1 MHKTF
6 TKELI
11 QSLKVITLGL
21 ALGVGINYAF
31 AVDWTPPTAN
41 PPANNAAAPINVS
54 TSAQTKGTSANGINF
69 LVGSSALS
77 ATSSTGPGVAASTS
91 APTSRAIVGIGGI
104 SVLGNAN
111 FGLGD
116 IVFGLAGSSNS
127 GFSSDFYN
135 QVNITPTG
143 FGNPLSIN
151 LGSNTGPNGRNAIWI
166 DGSDDQDS
174 VGISTDKNKFWFY
187 SSNNQGVTLE
197 AKKIKLNDGTQGTGK
212 ILTSDANG
220 LSSWNTPAT
229 PSVTVQSPTPDIIM
243 MEESWAD
250 INDGQSR
257 SIHCPADYAAIAVA
271 CDTNKDDGAD
281 TCLIYDKGGSYDY
294 NGRQTG
300 NDVGYQ
306 ASFKT
311 DPNNIDYNYYGAII
325 SPANDNA
332 NIHVWLTCMRFRNYP
347 VILAN
352 VSNQQIGTWSA
363 GVTSSGYMGE
373 TCQHHLIAQN
383 HIPYNSDYVSNVRT
397 AAGTVGKCDYHSNAQ
412 GDFEEVAT
420 YSSGGAYP
428 KPGTQI
434 WNP

>member
-41 PPANNAAAPINVS
+41 PPANNAAAPINIS

-69 LVGSSALS
+69 LVGSSTLS
-77 ATSSTGPGVAASTS
+77 ATSSTGTGVAASSS
-91 APTSRAIVGIGGI
+91 APAARAIVGIGGI

-151 LGSNTGPNGRNAIWI
+151 LGANTGPNGRNAIWI

-187 SSNNQGVTLE
+187 SSNNNGVTLE
-197 AKKIKLNDGTQGTGK
+197 AKKIKLNDGTQGAGK
-212 ILTSDANG
+212 VLISDANG
-220 LSSWNTPAT
+220 LSSWGNAT
-229 PSVTVQSPTPDIIM
+229 PSVSFTVPVPDIM
-243 MEESWAD
+243 MVEESWSD
-250 INDGQSR
+250 INDDQSR
-257 SIHCPADYAAIAVA
+257 SLWCPANYNAMAIACESSGDA
-271 CDTNKDDGAD
+271 GTD
-281 TCLIYDKGGSYDY
+281 TCYIMDGGGAFDM
-294 NGRQTG
+294 NRQT
-300 NDVGYQ
+300 NDNVGAQYPI
-306 ASFKT
+306 T
-311 DPNNIDYNYYGAII
+311 NTYNYRGGKI
-325 SPANDNA
+325 SPANNNA
-332 NIHVWLTCMRFRNYP
+332 NIHMWLTCIRYTNYP
-347 VILAN
+347 TILAN
-352 VSNQQIGTWSA
+352 VSNQSIGTWSA
-363 GVTSSGYMGE
+363 GVTSSGYMGQ
-373 TCQHHLIAQN
+373 TCQQKLISEN
-383 HIPYNSDYVSNVRT
+383 HIPYNGDYVNHVRS
-397 AAGTVGKCDYHSNAQ
+397 ADGTVGQCDYHNAQ
-412 GDFEEVAT
+412 GDFKQSAT
-420 YSSGGAYP
+420 YSSNGAYP